1 MDQFEIEGIENLKER
16 DENERKAIEFII
28 KEELKE
34 NRKIKI
40 ASFHAHYDI
49 ISIKENDIRYIE
61 VKSWK
66 GIQFQ
71 AYFSKSQIDFMKKNK
86 DKYWLYF
93 VYNLVIGK
101 PWILK
106 IKNPIENM
114 RIRNAFRKKMYSLYL
129 DKELKKKYSK
139 DISKGIIK

>member
-1 MDQFEIEGIENLKER
+1 
-16 DENERKAIEFII
+16 
-28 KEELKE
+28 
-34 NRKIKI
+34 
-40 ASFHAHYDI
+40 
-49 ISIKENDIRYIE
+49 
-61 VKSWK
+61 
-66 GIQFQ
+66 
-71 AYFSKSQIDFMKKNK
+71 MKKNK